1 MKKAFICSAY
11 RGDTKKNTERAR
23 RYCLSAI
30 DHGYAPFA
38 PHLLY
43 PQFLCDE
50 SGEDRFI
57 GIQCGLE
64 FLKCCDI
71 MLVFGAVTAG
81 MHVEIEAAERLGM
94 EIEYIGGIKDE
105 MLYMC
110 DPEINTECNKSGC
123 HINGGKCFMTKKH
136 EYRKIEGD

>member
-11 RGDTKKNTERAR
+11 RGDTEKNAERTR
-23 RYCLSAI
+23 RYCLAAL

-43 PQFLCDE
+43 PQFLRNE
-50 SGEDRFI
+50 SGTDRVI

-81 MHVEIEAAERLGM
+81 MHVEIKEAERLRM
-94 EIEYIGGIKDE
+94 EIKYIGEIKDE
-105 MLYMC
+105 MLYIC
-110 DPEINTECNKSGC
+110 DLRLNAGCNKTKEDDIFSG
-123 HINGGKCFMTKKH
+123 GRT
-136 EYRKIEGD
+136 

>member
-11 RGDTKKNTERAR
+11 QGDIVANVEKTR
-23 RYCLSAI
+23 RYCLTAL

-43 PQFLCDE
+43 PQFLRNE
-50 SGEDRFI
+50 SGADRFI
-57 GIQCGLE
+57 GIKCGLE

-81 MHVEIEAAERLGM
+81 MHVEIKEAERLGM
-94 EIEYIGGIKDE
+94 EIKYIGVIKED
-105 MLYMC
+105 
-110 DPEINTECNKSGC
+110 DIFSGV
-123 HINGGKCFMTKKH
+123 
-136 EYRKIEGD
+136 DV

>member
-23 RYCLSAI
+23 RYCLTAL

-43 PQFLCDE
+43 PQFLRD
-50 SGEDRFI
+50 SGAGRYI
-57 GIQCGLE
+57 GIQCGLA

-71 MLVFGAVTAG
+71 LLVFGAVTAG
-81 MHVEIEAAERLGM
+81 MHTEIEAAERLGM
-94 EIEYIGGIKDE
+94 EIEYIGGISDDA
-105 MLYMC
+105 LYVQSK
-110 DPEINTECNKSGC
+110 NK
-123 HINGGKCFMTKKH
+123 H
-136 EYRKIEGD
+136 RV

>member
-11 RGDTKKNTERAR
+11 RGDIVANVEKAR
-23 RYCLSAI
+23 RYCLAAL

-43 PQFLCDE
+43 PQFLRNE
-50 SGEDRFI
+50 SGADRFI

-81 MHVEIEAAERLGM
+81 MHGEIKEAERLGM
-94 EIEYIGGIKDE
+94 EIKYIGEIKDE
-105 MLYMC
+105 MLYIC
-110 DPEINTECNKSGC
+110 DPKLNTKS
-123 HINGGKCFMTKKH
+123 
-136 EYRKIEGD
+136 